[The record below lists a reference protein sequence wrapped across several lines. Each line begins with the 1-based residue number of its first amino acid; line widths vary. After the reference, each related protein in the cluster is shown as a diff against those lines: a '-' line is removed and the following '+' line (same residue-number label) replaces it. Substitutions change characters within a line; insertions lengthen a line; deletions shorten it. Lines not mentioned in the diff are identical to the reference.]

1 MAVKEISSKRKQVP
15 AAGPWASINSRV
27 VELEQ
32 KQMATETKI
41 ASMDHMQI
49 QVCRDIALFNDRLNA
64 EMADIRARV
73 MALNG
78 AVDIEGMDKKLLSE
92 LTESMTQMGE
102 IVRGERAP
110 SREFHVADAVNK
122 IKVAYESAISNT
134 DAWVDC
140 QVGLLAAL
148 EEYHSRTGLTIKT
161 LIFNKRPGIPVRI
174 EPTFGIWDAPE

>member
-27 VELEQ
+27 TALEE
-32 KQMATETKI
+32 K
-41 ASMDHMQI
+41 
-49 QVCRDIALFNDRLNA
+49 VG
-64 EMADIRARV
+64 
-73 MALNG
+73 ALNG
-78 AVDIEGMDKKLLSE
+78 TVDIFECRLNEEMAGIRMREGMDKKLFGE
-92 LTESMTQMGE
+92 LIESMTQMGE

-110 SREFHVADAVNK
+110 SREFHVDAVN
-122 IKVAYESAISNT
+122 KVAYESVVSNT